1 MAQVALIKLTGEW
14 ETLEDLISEATG
26 TTFTFDSSK
35 TYQIECRGASN
46 AYLIEPTAEPTAG
59 TSGGVML
66 DNAGRKIMKYKKG
79 DNDLYA
85 RADLTTFL
93 NITVL
98 GE

>member
-26 TTFTFDSSK
+26 TTFTFDTTK

-46 AYLIEPTAEPTAG
+46 AFLLEQSSEPSDDSTA
-59 TSGGVML
+59 GVML
-66 DNAGRKIMKYKKG
+66 QNDGEKIVKYKKG
-79 DNDLYA
+79 TATMYA
-85 RADLTTFL
+85 RAVQESAL